1 MSMIRGKQIADN
13 SIAPSKIIGG
23 TGGAKK
29 VNFNFATPSP
39 VNLGPIAPG
48 TVVNLAQLAIQIA
61 FNDPAATVTFGIV
74 ANPNLFLGPAD
85 SDPQFAGQY
94 QNTEA
99 FGPAAPDF
107 LILTIHPAASTQGS
121 GFLIYGEAA

>member
-1 MSMIRGKQIADN
+1 MIQGKQIADN
-13 SIAPSKIIGG
+13 SIPPSKIIGG

-29 VNFNFATPSP
+29 VDFTFATPSP

-48 TVVNLAQLAIQIA
+48 TVVNLAQVAIEIA
-61 FNDPAATVTFGIV
+61 FDDPTATVTFGIV
-74 ANPNLFLGPAD
+74 SSPNLFLGP
-85 SDPQFAGQY
+85 SDTFPHYVGQY
-94 QNTEA
+94 QNMEA

-121 GFLIYGEAA
+121 GFLLYTEGA